1 MPSLGLIWR
10 MTRPGFLTA
19 SAVACALGWAVAASG
34 RWPFHG
40 GYALWTLVL
49 ALALHAAANV
59 LNDAADAQNGGD
71 AINQEAIAPFTGGA
85 GLIQSGQVSLAQ
97 TRAVAGWLF
106 ALVILGGVALTYWA
120 SRDLLGYGAAGA
132 LLAWGYSA
140 PPLALMRRGVGELAV
155 ALAWV
160 LMVGGAD
167 CVQRGAF
174 SPLPLVLGLSY
185 ALLMANVLLVNGLPD
200 IKADAA
206 VGKRTLVVRLGRSR
220 VPLLYG
226 VLALA
231 AHALALYLAWRCG
244 LHVWALLPQLS
255 ALLSARAWWLLR
267 RQRSQVASLRPV
279 IVLTIAAALLHGLAW
294 CAALL
299 MGNS

>member
-1 MPSLGLIWR
+1 
-10 MTRPGFLTA
+10 
-19 SAVACALGWAVAASG
+19 
-34 RWPFHG
+34 
-40 GYALWTLVL
+40 LWTLVL

-106 ALVILGGVALTYWA
+106 ALVMLGGLALSYWV

-155 ALAWV
+155 AAAWV

-174 SPLPLVLGLSY
+174 SLLPLVLGLSY

-200 IKADAA
+200 AKADAA
-206 VGKRTLVVRLGRSR
+206 VGKRTLVVRLGSAR

-226 VLALA
+226 LLAVA
-231 AHALALYLAWRCG
+231 AHVLALYLAWRCG
-244 LHVWALLPQLS
+244 LRAWALLPQLS

-267 RQRSQVASLRPV
+267 RQRRQRCQRSQLLFLRPA

-299 MGNS
+299 MGSS